1 MPRWDISGP
10 DRVHTS
16 ELRAPA
22 DKPPRQSNTD
32 SPSVVRGGSND
43 SSTDAPRRRER
54 APETATPRAA
64 KRRTLYQDRGRIYSL
79 RSSEM
84 EAMTDIGRFRTVDV
98 QDLSR
103 FAYRGDAAHMRQDLE
118 SLRGQRLVEEKTV
131 FRAHKSARK
140 MLTLTEQGHRI
151 VRKASGLRDGQRIY
165 HGFVKPKEID
175 HDADLYKVY
184 QKAVQEIEEKDGKP
198 LRIRLD
204 FELKERVNR
213 AKEEGKRLS
222 EKERAILLRTVAE
235 ENGLTIKGATIHL
248 PDIQVEYETRDG
260 KIERENLEL
269 VSQNYREDGIRGK
282 AAAGFKIYVRNGEGN
297 RIRRALQ
304 DTGLVRE
311 VLLTSTPV
319 Q

>member
-10 DRVHTS
+10 DRVHSS
-16 ELRAPA
+16 EPRVPTEQ
-22 DKPPRQSNTD
+22 PPRHPGTT
-32 SPSVVRGGSND
+32 SPPVGRSGNND
-43 SSTDAPRRRER
+43 SSTDAGEQKER
-54 APETATPRAA
+54 PTETTTPRAA
-64 KRRTLYQDRGRIYSL
+64 ACRTRHQDRDRTYSL

-84 EAMTDIGRFRTVDV
+84 EAMIDVGRFRIVDV

-118 SLRGQRLVEEKTV
+118 SLRKQGLVEEKTV
-131 FRAHKSARK
+131 FRAHKTARK
-140 MLTLTEQGHRI
+140 VVTLTDEGHRI
-151 VRKASGLRDGQRIY
+151 VTKLGGLREGQKIY

-184 QKAVQEIEEKDGKP
+184 QKAVEEIQEKGGKP
-198 LRIRLD
+198 LRVRLD

-213 AKEEGKRLS
+213 AKEAARRLP

-235 ENGLTIKGATIHL
+235 DHGLTIKGTAIHL
-248 PDIQVEYETRDG
+248 PDIQVEYERRDG

-269 VSQNYREDGIRGK
+269 LSQNYREEGIRGK
-282 AAAGFKIYVRNGEGN
+282 VAAGFKIYARNGEAN
-297 RIRRALQ
+297 RIRRALH

-311 VLLTSTPV
+311 VLSV
-319 Q
+319 